1 MNLEILNM
9 VLSLNER
16 RERAV
21 LPLELALK
29 AAVSNSDKDDCMM
42 AVIAEKNGWNINT
55 FRSSINPTTS
65 THKPNIYHLEGILSE
80 TKDARIMDSI
90 CSIHG
95 NAAWFE
101 LPKIQMLSSA
111 DFILKVGK
119 LAHENGDLVQ
129 SIVAAIKD
137 NVITGDE
144 LAVIRK
150 DAYDLIR
157 IAATLLAMAELHH
170 EGKSL

>member
-1 MNLEILNM
+1 M
-9 VLSLNER
+9 VLSLIER

-21 LPLELALK
+21 MPLELALK
-29 AAVSNSDKDDCMM
+29 ASVSRPNDDCMM
-42 AVIAEKNGWNINT
+42 AHIAEKNGFNINT
-55 FRSSINPTTS
+55 FRNSLNPTTP
-65 THKPNIYHLEGILSE
+65 THKANIYHLEAVLSE
-80 TKDARIMDSI
+80 TKDGRIMDSI
-90 CSIHG
+90 CAIHG

-101 LPKIQMLSSA
+101 LPKVEVLSSA
-111 DFILKVGK
+111 DFIFKVGK

-137 NVITGDE
+137 NVITADE

-150 DAYDLIR
+150 ESYDLIR

-170 EGKSL
+170 AGGGCE

>member
-1 MNLEILNM
+1 MQLTNKERVQM
-9 VLSLNER
+9 TVMSLQM
-16 RERAV
+16 
-21 LPLELALK
+21 ALK
-29 AAVSNSDKDDCMM
+29 ASVYRHNDDSMM
-42 AVIAEKNGWNINT
+42 AYIAEKNGWNINT

>member
-1 MNLEILNM
+1 M
-9 VLSLNER
+9 VLSLIER

-21 LPLELALK
+21 MPLELALK
-29 AAVSNSDKDDCMM
+29 ASVSRPNDDCMM
-42 AVIAEKNGWNINT
+42 AHIAEKNGFNINT
-55 FRSSINPTTS
+55 FRNSLNPTTPA
-65 THKPNIYHLEGILSE
+65 HKANIYHLEAVLSE
-80 TKDARIMDSI
+80 TKDARIMDSL

-101 LPKIQMLSSA
+101 LPKVEVQSNA
-111 DFILKVGK
+111 DFIFKVGK
-119 LAHENGDLVQ
+119 LAHENGDLIQ

-150 DAYDLIR
+150 EAYDLIG

-170 EGKSL
+170 EGK

>member
-1 MNLEILNM
+1 M
-9 VLSLNER
+9 VLSLIKR

-21 LPLELALK
+21 MPLELALK
-29 AAVSNSDKDDCMM
+29 ASVSRPNDDCMM
-42 AVIAEKNGWNINT
+42 AHIAEKNGFNINT
-55 FRSSINPTTS
+55 FRNSLNPTTP
-65 THKPNIYHLEGILSE
+65 THKANIYHLEAVLSE
-80 TKDARIMDSI
+80 TKDARIMDSL

-101 LPKIQMLSSA
+101 LPKVEVQSNA
-111 DFILKVGK
+111 DFIFKVGK
-119 LAHENGDLVQ
+119 LAHENGDLIQ

-150 DAYDLIR
+150 EAYDLIG

-170 EGKSL
+170 EGK

>member
-21 LPLELALK
+21 MPLELALK

-42 AVIAEKNGWNINT
+42 AVIAEKNGFNINT
-55 FRSSINPTTS
+55 FRSSINPTTP
-65 THKPNIYHLEGILSE
+65 THKPNIYHLEAILSE
-80 TKDARIMDSI
+80 TKDTRIMDSI
-90 CSIHG
+90 CAIHG
-95 NAAWFE
+95 NAAWFV
-101 LPKIQMLSSA
+101 LPKVDVLSNS
-111 DFILKVGK
+111 DFIFKVGK

-129 SIVAAIKD
+129 SIVAAIND
-137 NVITGDE
+137 NVITADE

-150 DAYDLIR
+150 ESYELIG

-170 EGKSL
+170 AGGES

>member
-1 MNLEILNM
+1 MA
-9 VLSLNER
+9 LSLIER

-21 LPLELALK
+21 MPLELALK
-29 AAVSNSDKDDCMM
+29 ASVSRPNDDCMM
-42 AVIAEKNGWNINT
+42 AHIAEKNGFNINT
-55 FRSSINPTTS
+55 FRNSLNPTTP
-65 THKPNIYHLEGILSE
+65 THKANIYHLEAVLSE
-80 TKDARIMDSI
+80 TKDARIMDSL

-101 LPKIQMLSSA
+101 LPKVEVQSNA
-111 DFILKVGK
+111 DFIFKVGK
-119 LAHENGDLVQ
+119 LAHENGDLIQ

-150 DAYDLIR
+150 EAYDLIG

-170 EGKSL
+170 EGK

>member
-1 MNLEILNM
+1 M
-9 VLSLNER
+9 VLSITER

-55 FRSSINPTTS
+55 FRSSINPTTP

-90 CSIHG
+90 CAIHG

-101 LPKIQMLSSA
+101 LPKIDVLSNS

-119 LAHENGDLVQ
+119 LAHENGDLIQ

-137 NVITGDE
+137 DVITEDE
-144 LAVIRK
+144 LAIIRK
-150 DAYDLIR
+150 ESYDLIR
-157 IAATLLAMAELHH
+157 IAATLLAMAEMHH